1 MNDLRLRQHSDL
13 DDGFTLMEMLVV
25 VLLIGMLMT
34 LVGTRL
40 FSRLDEA
47 KMTIADSK
55 LQKLALQLELYK
67 LDNGRYPTSGQGLVA
82 LVFEPT
88 EEPLPRHYPQA
99 GYVRR
104 ADLLDPWGTP
114 YEYEQPGTHNT
125 YSYDLYSLGPDGKTG
140 EDNVTN
146 WEVAAGTP

>member
-1 MNDLRLRQHSDL
+1 MNDLRLRQHCGL

-47 KMTIADSK
+47 KNTIAESK
-55 LQKLALQLELYK
+55 LLKLAQQLELYK
-67 LDNGRYPTSGQGLVA
+67 LDNGRYPTSGQGLMA
-82 LVFEPT
+82 LVVESA
-88 EEPLPRHYPQA
+88 EEPLPRRYPQA
-99 GYVRR
+99 GYARR

-114 YEYEQPGTHNT
+114 YEYEQPGMHNT
-125 YSYDLYSLGPDGKTG
+125 YSFDLYSLGSDGTTG
-140 EDNVTN
+140 EDDITN